1 MKIAVFYNTEAAAE
15 VDSAWYEKLKRHA
28 LEADQKRARLCLHH
42 SPDDPLHEMIIVF
55 HRDTVIRPH
64 RHLNKSESFH
74 IIFGELDIVFFD
86 EDGNPTRL
94 IQMGDRASGKTQVY
108 RLSQP
113 IWHSVIIRSEYA
125 CIHEVTNGPFR
136 VEESDFAPWAPEDP
150 GALREFLA
158 DAATQ
163 ARPAAGAAR

>member
-1 MKIAVFYNTEAAAE
+1 TEAAAE

-28 LEADQKRARLCLHH
+28 LEADQKRARLSLHH

-125 CIHEVTNGPFR
+125 CIHEVT
-136 VEESDFAPWAPEDP
+136 
-150 GALREFLA
+150 
-158 DAATQ
+158 
-163 ARPAAGAAR
+163 